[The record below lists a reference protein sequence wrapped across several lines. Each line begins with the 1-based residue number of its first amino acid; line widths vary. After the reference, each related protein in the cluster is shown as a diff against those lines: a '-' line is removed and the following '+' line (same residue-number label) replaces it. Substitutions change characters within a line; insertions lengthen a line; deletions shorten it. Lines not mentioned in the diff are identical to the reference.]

1 VDSNK
6 NKPGNRMVVF
16 DLTSNLCVWS
26 KAGVSKPRV
35 CHNVFDCTTCAFD
48 KKVQREFQEMKKEG
62 AGRLLDKKR
71 YGDVPFEE
79 RKCRYMLT
87 GQVPMK
93 YCVRGFNCAS
103 CEYDQMMEETGTIM
117 GGREPAYKIVAG
129 FMFPEDYYFHQGHT
143 WARIEY
149 GGFVRI
155 GMDDFSLRLLGPL
168 DHFDLPKLGMA
179 VKQNEPG
186 FSLDRRGNQARVQ
199 CPVDGVVVALN
210 PEINTAAAAAN
221 TSPYGNGW
229 LFMVKPSNLRP
240 NLHHLLFPQEA
251 ENWLEN
257 EVGRLTALLGGTDGQ
272 SGQRMAAT
280 GGRALEDIFGS
291 VPGLNWE
298 KLVREFLHT

>member
-1 VDSNK
+1 MNSIK
-6 NKPGNRMVVF
+6 NNPGDRMVVF
-16 DLTSNLCVWS
+16 DLTSTLCVWS
-26 KAGVSKPRV
+26 KAGVSKARI
-35 CHNVFDCTTCAFD
+35 CHNAFDCPTCAFD
-48 KKVQREFQEMKKEG
+48 KKVQREFRELKKEG
-62 AGRLLDKKR
+62 AGRLLDKNR

-79 RKCRYMLT
+79 RKCRHMLS

-93 YCVRGFNCAS
+93 YCVRGFNCAN

-117 GGREPAYKIVAG
+117 ASREPAYKLVSG
-129 FMFPEDYYFHQGHT
+129 FALPENYYFHRGHT

-155 GMDDFSLRLLGPL
+155 GMDDFALRLFGPP
-168 DHFDLPKLGMA
+168 DHYELPKLGMT
-179 VKQNEPG
+179 VQQDKPG
-186 FSLDRRGNQARVQ
+186 FSLIRSAHQARVQ
-199 CPVDGVVVALN
+199 SPLDGVVVALN
-210 PEINTAAAAAN
+210 PEINTAATTAN

-229 LFMVKPSNLRP
+229 LFMVKPTHLQP

-257 EVGRLTALLGGTDGQ
+257 EVGQLTALLEGAD
-272 SGQRMAAT
+272 GQRMAAT
-280 GGRALEDIFGS
+280 GGRAVEDIFGS